1 MTREEFLIE
10 VTLRLVSTRVD
21 CSPATIIDMAEELT
35 NSVFSSDTSSCNK
48 DINNQPIQK
57 VIQNVDK
64 HTPPCSGFVKRITKV
79 FKENNINTVGD
90 LLKVGQYNFMNFKF
104 VGRGMVNQISIAL
117 DELYG
122 IDW

>member
-21 CSPATIIDMAEELT
+21 CSSSEIIDMAEKLT
-35 NSVFSSDTSSCNK
+35 NSVFGSDNSGYNK
-48 DINNQPIQK
+48 DVNNQPIQTI
-57 VIQNVDK
+57 IQNVDK
-64 HTPPCSGFVKRITKV
+64 NTYPSSGYVKRITKV

-90 LLKVGQYNFMNFKF
+90 LLKIGRYNFMNFKF
-104 VGRGMVNQISIAL
+104 IGKGMVSQISIAL
-117 DELYG
+117 NELYD

>member
-1 MTREEFLIE
+1 MTKEEFLIE

-35 NSVFSSDTSSCNK
+35 NSVFSSDTSSYNK
-48 DINNQPIQK
+48 DINNQPIQT

-64 HTPPCSGFVKRITKV
+64 NTYPGSGFVKRITKV